1 MLSLP
6 PGIPSGMLKRTL
18 HIAWLLL
25 AAGLFMLAVLLTV
38 ARVWAPSLG
47 AYQQD
52 IEVAASAAL
61 QHPVSIG
68 RVEAT
73 WRGLRPVLRLTNVVI
88 AGLQQA
94 RPLGMR
100 EIHVSIDTSHFLKT
114 RELRIAGVDII
125 GTSLTVTRD
134 ADGRLMLEELATQ
147 DAAEID
153 FGALAVMSR
162 LSIHDSEVTVRDI
175 PRRAGTQHFYA
186 VSVTV
191 TNEGNDHHVTGHAL
205 LPGEPGGRIEFIA
218 RLLGDIAKPAAWHG
232 RAYFR
237 GQSLSLS
244 SLLAPLLDE
253 TNTVQGVADLRLW
266 AGLASSRITA
276 VSGELEVDELRMK
289 YENAGRQSL
298 FAADNLQ
305 TQFGW
310 RQAGQGWQGWQAVLQ
325 RLQVTRSGQSW
336 QTGSLSLA
344 GLHKADSVQ
353 VRAEAALID
362 LDEVT
367 ALLPVMPRLNS
378 SLRDRLMSAQPTG
391 MIENLLCTFTR
402 TEDAIE
408 VDSFSARF
416 TGLGMLQ
423 TGTIPYLSGLDGT
436 INGDAQAGILQLGS
450 DRLVVHDERFFR
462 SALQFD
468 RAGGD
473 VHWRT
478 ENGVVQVGSE
488 SLVAGNPHLAL
499 DARFS
504 LDIPRNGEPV
514 TTDTRI
520 AVREFDIARTRD
532 YLPARIM
539 PGSGV
544 EWLDRSLAGGRV
556 TDGSVIIKGRL
567 DQLPYD
573 HGEGQLEVRL
583 PVSDATLNFNEH
595 WSPLTKLDAQ
605 IDITGRQ
612 MDIRS
617 HKGFIRN
624 ASLDKVHA
632 QIRDLARPE
641 LTIRGNVRGE
651 LPEMLAELGS
661 SPLGETYGGFVD
673 RVVAS
678 GHADLALDIHLPL
691 TRNAGPISVNG
702 NIGLRDNTLRMTD
715 ADIELEHIRGQLKFD
730 DSGIRGDGL
739 QVELFGKRASAR
751 VWTERDRPV
760 THVSLDGK
768 LGLIDRML
776 ADSQP
781 LRDVF
786 SGDPDWH
793 VEFTRKGKPV
803 RGKNADVRL
812 SITSSLQGLAIDLPA
827 PFGKKAATARPL
839 SVDIDALYSNERYV
853 HANYGD
859 MLQAVLVLT
868 EGVQGFK
875 LQRGNIALG
884 GETPVPPQIPQLLV
898 SGRLDLFRLEDWMQ
912 HLGGGESGLGPPLRV
927 SLKLGKL
934 DAFGY
939 RLHDT
944 GVDIVESGSGWT
956 VKSIGPSAEGEL
968 QLTRSA
974 GAIVRIG
981 MDMQRLV
988 LETVTDAARQKK
1000 PPPQPAEFPALQVKI
1015 RQLLYNNI
1023 DFGTLELQTQRQPG
1037 GSYRIDT
1044 LALSSRMLS
1053 LEMNGDWRRLGG
1065 EQITHAE
1072 FAVTDG
1078 NVGMLLD
1085 ALGYLKLMKGGS
1097 PTASLKASWSGVPW
1111 DVRTEI
1117 VNGRS
1122 KIVIKDGQLLEVE
1135 PGATGRALGLLSLAK
1150 LPRRLTLD
1158 FTDLFGAGFSFDL
1171 IEGDFVLDSG
1181 NAYTEKMVIDGP
1193 AAKIEISGRVGLAA
1207 QDYDELVTVTP
1218 YVNSSL
1224 PLAGVLAG
1232 GPAVGAAVIVADKL
1246 LQGKFGFNELA
1257 RKQYAVTGPW
1267 ADPVVTQ
1274 LNAPEPATARP
1285 PDDAMDADGFFQ

>member
-1 MLSLP
+1 MPSLP

-18 HIAWLLL
+18 RIAWLLL
-25 AAGLFMLAVLLTV
+25 AAGLLMLAVLLTV

-47 AYQQD
+47 AYRQH
-52 IEVAASAAL
+52 IEAAASAAM

-73 WRGLRPVLRLTNVVI
+73 WRGLRPVLRLKNVVI
-88 AGLQQA
+88 AGMQQA
-94 RPLGMR
+94 GPLGMR
-100 EIHVSIDTSHFLKT
+100 EIQVSIDTPHFLKT

-134 ADGRLMLEELATQ
+134 ADGRLMFEEFATQ

-191 TNEGNDHHVTGHAL
+191 TNEGNDHYVTGNAL

-310 RQAGQGWQGWQAVLQ
+310 RQAGQGWQAVLQ
-325 RLQVTRSGQSW
+325 RLLVTRSGQSW

-344 GLHKADSVQ
+344 GLHKADSMQ

-391 MIENLLCTFTR
+391 MIENLSCTFTR

-423 TGTIPYLSGLDGT
+423 TGAIPYLSGLDGT

-473 VHWRT
+473 VRWRT
-478 ENGVVQVGSE
+478 ENGVVQIGSE

-520 AVREFDIARTRD
+520 AVREFDIARTGD

-539 PGSGV
+539 PRPGV

-624 ASLDKVHA
+624 ASLDTVHA

-678 GHADLALDIHLPL
+678 GHTDLALDIHLPL

-702 NIGLRDNTLRMTD
+702 NIGLRDNTLRVTD
-715 ADIELEHIRGQLKFD
+715 ADVELKHVRGQLKFD
-730 DSGIRGDGL
+730 DHGIRGDGL
-739 QVELFGKRASAR
+739 QVELFGKKAGAR
-751 VWTERDRPV
+751 VWTERDKPV

-768 LGLIDRML
+768 LGLLEQVL
-776 ADSQP
+776 AESSS
-781 LRDVF
+781 LRNTF
-786 SGDPDWH
+786 SGEPDWH
-793 VEFTRKGKPV
+793 VQLTV
-803 RGKNADVRL
+803 RGKPARGSSANVGL

-827 PFGKKAATARPL
+827 PFGKPADASRPL
-839 SVDIDALYSNERYV
+839 SIDIPALETSVRYLRADYADV
-853 HANYGD
+853 V
-859 MLQAVLVLT
+859 QAVLVLDQ
-868 EGVQGFK
+868 GVQGFK

-898 SGRLDLFRLEDWMQ
+898 SGRLDLFRLEDWKQ
-912 HLGGGESGLGPPLRV
+912 HLGGAEGGSGPPLRV

-934 DAFGY
+934 EAFGY

-944 GVDIVESGSGWT
+944 GIDIVESGSGWT

-974 GAIVRIG
+974 GAIDRIG

-988 LETVTDAARQKK
+988 LETITDATQQKM
-1000 PPPQPAEFPALQVKI
+1000 PPPQPADFPALQVKI

-1078 NVGMLLD
+1078 NVGKLLD

-1097 PTASLKASWSGVPW
+1097 PTASLKASWSGAPW

-1122 KIVIKDGQLLEVE
+1122 QILIKDGQLLEVE

-1158 FTDLFGAGFSFDL
+1158 FTDLFGAGFSFDR

-1224 PLAGVLAG
+1224 PLAGALAG
-1232 GPAVGAAVIVADKL
+1232 GPAVGAAVIVAEKL

-1285 PDDAMDADGFFQ
+1285 PDDAMDADEFFK